1 MLASVRAARDAR
13 SRADRACAALK
24 TITSE
29 LPVDAKLASKA
40 CAKLTPKLLVQL
52 SNVSIVSPSLFSSL
66 IVPQPNTPP
75 ETLIETLSILSILIT
90 RFPVHVSSPD
100 IKPQPLSVLTP
111 LLSHPRPA
119 VRKRAIVTLGM
130 WQRPRARRART
141 DVYVQR
147 NSYRTPL
154 RTCSRASC
162 ARSLSPRSRRLRRSM
177 HNGRSCSSLAVPGDT
192 RRRRSQ
198 RCSRTSFPVC

>member
-1 MLASVRAARDAR
+1 MPASVRAARDPR
-13 SRADRACAALK
+13 SRADRVCAALK

-52 SNVSIVSPSLFSSL
+52 SNVSIFADVDLATHL
-66 IVPQPNTPP
+66 QQPNTPP

-130 WQRPRARRART
+130 WQRPRARSART
-141 DVYVQR
+141 DV
-147 NSYRTPL
+147 
-154 RTCSRASC
+154 
-162 ARSLSPRSRRLRRSM
+162 
-177 HNGRSCSSLAVPGDT
+177 
-192 RRRRSQ
+192 
-198 RCSRTSFPVC
+198 